1 MTTATKACTKCGQT
15 KPLAEFYPRHGS
27 DPDGPR
33 RSQCKA
39 CMDAATKRR
48 RGRGLSIQNQIV
60 RHAADPSFP
69 LSPEAEASIYT
80 DKPLDPEL
88 VANWKK
94 RQQAKVKA
102 ERRRLSRFA
111 KDRGFAPKNRA
122 AFMAGAL

>member
-33 RSQCKA
+33 RSHCKA

-48 RGRGLSIQNQIV
+48 RGRGLSIQNQII
-60 RHAADPSFP
+60 RHSADPSFP
-69 LSPEAEASIYT
+69 LSPEAEASLYT

-88 VANWKK
+88 VANYKK
-94 RQQAKVKA
+94 RQ
-102 ERRRLSRFA
+102 S
-111 KDRGFAPKNRA
+111 N
-122 AFMAGAL
+122 